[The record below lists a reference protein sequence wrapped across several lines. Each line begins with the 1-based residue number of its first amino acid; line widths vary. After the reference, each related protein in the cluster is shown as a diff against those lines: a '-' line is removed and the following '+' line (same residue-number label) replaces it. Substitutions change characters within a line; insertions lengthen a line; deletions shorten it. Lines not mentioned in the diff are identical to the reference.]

1 MLLVQDPGQVVV
13 FPPMPPS
20 GPPEEVIVIV
30 ALAVIT
36 AAVLILRP
44 LAKAWAR
51 RLSGADES
59 RIDEL
64 EQRVVELEQIG
75 SGDYSVVVQGELSE
89 LHERIDFTER
99 MLAQSQR
106 PQVAPDH
113 SATDETTGFR
123 PTP

>member
-1 MLLVQDPGQVVV
+1 MLLVQDPGSVVV
-13 FPPMPPS
+13 FPPMLPS
-20 GPPEEVIVIV
+20 GPPEEVIVII

-36 AAVLILRP
+36 ATVLVLRP

-51 RLSGADES
+51 WLSGADAS

-75 SGDYSVVVQGELSE
+75 SGDYSVVQGELND
-89 LHERIDFTER
+89 LHERVDFTER
-99 MLAQSQR
+99 MLAQAQR

-113 SATDETTGFR
+113 NVTDETTGFR
-123 PTP
+123 PAP

>member
-1 MLLVQDPGQVVV
+1 MLLMQDPGSVVV

-20 GPPEEVIVIV
+20 GPPEEVIVII

-36 AAVLILRP
+36 ATVLVLRP

-51 RLSGADES
+51 RLSGADAS

-75 SGDYSVVVQGELSE
+75 SGDYSVVQGELND
-89 LHERIDFTER
+89 LHERMDFTER
-99 MLAQSQR
+99 MLAQAQR

-113 SATDETTGFR
+113 NVTDETTGFR
-123 PTP
+123 PAP

>member
-1 MLLVQDPGQVVV
+1 MVLVQDPGPMIV
-13 FPPMPPS
+13 FPAPGG

-30 ALAVIT
+30 ALAVLA

-51 RLSGADES
+51 RLSGADAS

-64 EQRVVELEQIG
+64 EHRVVELEQIG
-75 SGDYSVVVQGELSE
+75 SGDYSVVQGELSD
-89 LHERIDFTER
+89 LHERVDFTER
-99 MLAQSQR
+99 MLAQAQR

-113 SATDETTGFR
+113 NATDETTGFR
-123 PTP
+123 RAP

>member
-1 MLLVQDPGQVVV
+1 MLLMQDPGSVVV
-13 FPPMPPS
+13 FPPMPS

-30 ALAVIT
+30 ALAVII

-44 LAKAWAR
+44 VAKAWAR
-51 RLSGADES
+51 RLSGADAS

-75 SGDYSVVVQGELSE
+75 SGDYSVVQSELSD
-89 LHERIDFTER
+89 LHERLDFTER
-99 MLAQSQR
+99 MLAQAQR

-113 SATDETTGFR
+113 STTDETTGFR
-123 PTP
+123 PAP

>member
-1 MLLVQDPGQVVV
+1 MVLMQDPGPMIV
-13 FPPMPPS
+13 FPAPGG

-30 ALAVIT
+30 ALAVLA
-36 AAVLILRP
+36 AAVFILRP

-51 RLSGADES
+51 RLSGADAS

-75 SGDYSVVVQGELSE
+75 SGDYSVIQGELSE
-89 LHERIDFTER
+89 LHERVDFTER
-99 MLAQSQR
+99 MLAQAQR
-106 PQVAPDH
+106 PPVAPGP

-123 PTP
+123 PAP

>member
-1 MLLVQDPGQVVV
+1 MLLVQDPGSVVV
-13 FPPMPPS
+13 FPPMLPS
-20 GPPEEVIVIV
+20 GPPEEVIVII

-36 AAVLILRP
+36 ATVLVLRP

-51 RLSGADES
+51 RLSGADAS

-75 SGDYSVVVQGELSE
+75 SGDYSVVQGELND
-89 LHERIDFTER
+89 LHERVDFTER
-99 MLAQSQR
+99 MLAQAQR

-113 SATDETTGFR
+113 NVTDETTGFR
-123 PTP
+123 RAP

>member
-1 MLLVQDPGQVVV
+1 MVLMQDPGPMIV
-13 FPPMPPS
+13 FPVPGG

-30 ALAVIT
+30 ALAVLA

-51 RLSGADES
+51 RLSGADAS

-75 SGDYSVVVQGELSE
+75 SGDYSVIQGELTE
-89 LHERIDFTER
+89 LHERVDFTER
-99 MLAQSQR
+99 MLSQAQR
-106 PQVAPDH
+106 PPVAPGP

-123 PTP
+123 PAP